1 MLLLGVKFLTKRARV
16 SSLGQ
21 VAVCCYDNRVKHLLF
36 VEREEEEWNG
46 RKESCLNRKA
56 DARTLK
62 MEEVERQGQAGIV
75 ELMVMAPE
83 MPL

>member
-1 MLLLGVKFLTKRARV
+1 VKDFTFLSQSIT
-16 SSLGQ
+16 L
-21 VAVCCYDNRVKHLLF
+21 
-36 VEREEEEWNG
+36 
-46 RKESCLNRKA
+46 KESCLNRKA